1 MLVRGLFQAAPLVR
15 GLFQAA
21 PSAMLC
27 IIKCELI
34 LIFWDENLFLPAC
47 GVCGFRFSEV
57 AHVFLQAWT
66 GCFGCC
72 TLFLGQRK
80 RGGHGLLLSVVSYS
94 LWCPRSFPEEFE
106 IHESLAGLISQTGQG
121 LTSSC
126 HPANSLA

>member
-1 MLVRGLFQAAPLVR
+1 MQ

-72 TLFLGQRK
+72 AVFLGQRK
-80 RGGHGLLLSVVSYS
+80 REAMAFCRLSCLTPSGVHAAS
-94 LWCPRSFPEEFE
+94 LRSLRSTNPW
-106 IHESLAGLISQTGQG
+106 LV
-121 LTSSC
+121 
-126 HPANSLA
+126 